1 MHCVYIIQLN
11 YKTYDFHL
19 CIVFFPEL
27 DPNFVLVFGPN
38 DFSNLH
44 GGGTYEYAL
53 LGGELPDFEEVKS
66 FLSYKALNKG
76 IIRIIICSNS
86 M

>member
-1 MHCVYIIQLN
+1 M
-11 YKTYDFHL
+11 YDFHL
-19 CIVFFPEL
+19 FIVFFPEL

-53 LGGELPDFEEVKS
+53 LGGELPDFEEVKVI
-66 FLSYKALNKG
+66 FKLRG
-76 IIRIIICSNS
+76 FR
-86 M
+86 

>member
-1 MHCVYIIQLN
+1 MPSFLYNTINMFNCYFIIL
-11 YKTYDFHL
+11 
-19 CIVFFPEL
+19 EL

-38 DFSNLH
+38 DFSNVH

-53 LGGELPDFEEVKS
+53 LGGELPDFREV
-66 FLSYKALNKG
+66 
-76 IIRIIICSNS
+76 R

>member
-1 MHCVYIIQLN
+1 MNMFN
-11 YKTYDFHL
+11 YNCMIL
-19 CIVFFPEL
+19 EL

-38 DFSNLH
+38 DFSNVH

-53 LGGELPDFEEVKS
+53 LGGELPDFREV
-66 FLSYKALNKG
+66 
-76 IIRIIICSNS
+76 R

>member
-1 MHCVYIIQLN
+1 MHWVNIIQVN
-11 YKTYDFHL
+11 YKIYDFHL
-19 CIVFFPEL
+19 FIVFFPEL

-53 LGGELPDFEEVKS
+53 LGGELPDFEEVKVIYEILG
-66 FLSYKALNKG
+66 FE
-76 IIRIIICSNS
+76 
-86 M
+86 